1 MLGAKVRK
9 IPKTCMEI
17 DIFSYLCSIFYI
29 DMKEFVI
36 SEAKAETAVLVGLI
50 TQEQDEAKTK
60 EYLDELEF
68 LADTAGAVT
77 VKRFTQKVQGPSQVT
92 YVGKGKL
99 EEISQYI
106 KQQEDAYYDWLDAG
120 SPEPEEGQDAPQPIG
135 MVIFDDELS
144 AKQIRNIEAELK
156 VKILDRTSLILD
168 IFAMRAQTAEAKTQV
183 ELAQYRYML
192 PRLQRL
198 WTHLERQGGGS
209 GSGGGKGSVGLRG
222 PGETQLEM
230 DQRIIRQRISLLK
243 ERLVDIDKQKTTQR
257 KNRGR
262 LIRVALVGYTNVGKS
277 TMMNLLAK
285 SDVFAENKL
294 FATLDTTVRKMVIDN
309 LPFLL
314 ADTVG
319 FIRKLP
325 TDLVDSFK
333 STLDEVREA
342 DMLVH
347 VVDISHPD
355 FEEQIKVVEKTLA
368 DLGCAD
374 KPAML
379 VFNKIDA
386 YTWVEKDSDDLTPLT
401 KENLTLDDLKKTW
414 MARTGE
420 NQHYLECLF
429 ISAKQK
435 ENIDALRETLYK
447 RVREL
452 HVQKYPYNDFLY
464 TVEE

>member
-1 MLGAKVRK
+1 
-9 IPKTCMEI
+9 
-17 DIFSYLCSIFYI
+17 
-29 DMKEFVI
+29 MKEFVI
-36 SEAKAETAVLVGLI
+36 SEAKAETAILVGLI
-50 TQEQDEAKTK
+50 TPQQDEAKTK

-77 VKRFTQKVQGPSQVT
+77 VKRYTQRVGGPSQVT

-99 EEISQYI
+99 EEIRKFI
-106 KQQEDAYYDWLDAG
+106 ED
-120 SPEPEEGQDAPQPIG
+120 EEDNKREIG

-144 AKQIRNIEAELK
+144 AKQMRNIENELK

-168 IFAMRAQTAEAKTQV
+168 IFAMRAQTANAKTQV

-230 DQRIIRQRISLLK
+230 DKRIILQRMSLLK
-243 ERLVDIDKQKTTQR
+243 RRLVEIDQQKTTQR

-262 LIRVALVGYTNVGKS
+262 LIRVALVGYTNAGKS
-277 TMMNLLAK
+277 TTMNLMAK
-285 SDVFAENKL
+285 SEVFAENKL
-294 FATLDTTVRKMVIDN
+294 FATLDTTVRKVVIQN

-342 DMLVH
+342 DLLLH

-355 FEEQIKVVEKTLA
+355 FEEQINVVNQTLKE
-368 DLGCAD
+368 LECAD
-374 KPAML
+374 KPSIII
-379 VFNKIDA
+379 FNKIDN
-386 YTWVEKDSDDLTPLT
+386 YHWIDKEPDDLTPET
-401 KENLTLDDLKKTW
+401 KENITLDELKKTW
-414 MARTGE
+414 MARLDD
-420 NQHYLECLF
+420 NCLF
-429 ISAKQK
+429 ISAREK
-435 ENIDALRETLYK
+435 ENIDEFRDVLYRK
-447 RVREL
+447 IREL

-464 TVEE
+464 PVDD